1 MCEQFRKR
9 KESSRTNVLPKKAK
23 SCKAKENDKSEVVKI
38 QIGIKEFSGDGTLKM
53 LKGRTLPVAV
63 NNNINANDLL
73 QMALAKHN
81 KHFRSFNGDMES
93 FVLLY
98 PDNTTV
104 NLLPGSSE
112 FFSLKDYKKDLGKP
126 YSRINFYLCHVDCL
140 KKFEADINSEDSLER
155 EYENDQSE
163 SSGGRKLSILKN
175 TQPIRPFLFNNENYI
190 PPDTKCTY
198 QSTTEKNVTVAC
210 PTCYQLFPV
219 GEIETHADVCA
230 SQFDPIG
237 TVNLETESEIPGDED
252 MHLLCLENP
261 LQAPITGDKN
271 DNASNALREQIKEA
285 IIVLQTNVDQNV
297 NRLSIRRRYAFQD
310 LTQTGC

>member
-1 MCEQFRKR
+1 
-9 KESSRTNVLPKKAK
+9 
-23 SCKAKENDKSEVVKI
+23 
-38 QIGIKEFSGDGTLKM
+38 M

-126 YSRINFYLCHVDCL
+126 YSRINFYLKNFIY

-175 TQPIRPFLFNNENYI
+175 TQPIRPFLFNNENDDYI
-190 PPDTKCTY
+190 PPDAKCTY
-198 QSTTEKNVTVAC
+198 QSTTQKNATVAC

-271 DNASNALREQIKEA
+271 DIASNALREQIKET
-285 IIVLQTNVDQNV
+285 IIVLQTNIDQSV

-310 LTQTGC
+310 YTAARRKPRRKFNPNGMLKISFIGEPAVDDGGPRREFYSGM